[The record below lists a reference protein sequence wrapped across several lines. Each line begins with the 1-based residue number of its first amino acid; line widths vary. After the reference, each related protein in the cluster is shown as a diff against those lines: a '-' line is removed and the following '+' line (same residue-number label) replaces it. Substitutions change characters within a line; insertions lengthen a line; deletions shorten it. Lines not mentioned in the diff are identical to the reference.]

1 MRRLILLGTALIS
14 LLQLGCSNMF
24 FIPMQQHVRT
34 PADIGLDYRDIDF
47 ESSDGTPLHGWFLPA
62 KGGARGSVLFLHGNA
77 ENISTHIGSIYWL
90 PEAGYNVLLFDYR
103 GYGKSG
109 GVAELHGVMR
119 DAEAAVKQMA
129 EMEDAKNLPVIVYGQ
144 SIGAA
149 IATYTVA
156 HSHYRE
162 QIDATIIESGFSSYR
177 QIAREKLA
185 SFWLTWP
192 LQYPL
197 SWTVSDDYKPI
208 DAVPLIAPVPL
219 LLVYSEE
226 DFIIP
231 PHHGQQLYEAAEQPK
246 QLWLVP
252 NGRHISVFARPE
264 QRQRLLDYLNAV
276 TRQ

>member
-1 MRRLILLGTALIS
+1 MRKYGFIGIVLIS

-24 FIPMQQHVRT
+24 FIPMSQHVRT
-34 PADIGLDYRDIDF
+34 PTDIGLDYRDINF

-62 KGGARGSVLFLHGNA
+62 KGKARGSILFLHGNA
-77 ENISTHIGSIYWL
+77 ENISTHIGNVHWL
-90 PEAGYNVLLFDYR
+90 PEADYNVLLFDYR

-109 GVAELHGVMR
+109 GVAELHGVIR
-119 DAEAAVKQMA
+119 DAEAAIKQMV
-129 EMEDAKNLPVIVYGQ
+129 EMDETNGLPVIVYGQ

-149 IATYTVA
+149 IAIYTIA
-156 HSHYRE
+156 HSLYRD
-162 QIDATIIESGFSSYR
+162 QIDAAIIESGFSSYR
-177 QIAREKLA
+177 QIVREKLA

-208 DAVPLIAPVPL
+208 DAIPLIAPIPL

-231 PHHGQQLYEAAEQPK
+231 PHHGQQLFDAANQPK

-264 QRQRLLDYLNAV
+264 QRLRLLDYLNSISK
-276 TRQ
+276 Q